1 MRRIAIIGCG
11 GAGKTTLARQLG
23 ERLGIEVVHLDVLF
37 WQPGWT
43 ETPAPEWE
51 ERMRGLVSGES
62 WVLDGNYGGTMAIRL
77 PAADTVI
84 FLDLPRRVC
93 LWGIVWRRFR
103 YAGRSRIDRADGC
116 EEKLDWEFI
125 KYVWRWPHEGRRR
138 VLARLA
144 AHGGHPRLIQLRSR
158 AEMRRFLESMP
169 AQH

>member
-1 MRRIAIIGCG
+1 MKRIAIIGCG

-37 WQPGWT
+37 WRPGWV

-62 WVLDGNYGGTMAIRL
+62 WILDGNYGGTMAIRL

-103 YAGRSRIDRADGC
+103 YAERPRIDRADGC
-116 EEKLDWEFI
+116 DESLDWDFI
-125 KYVWRWPHEGRRR
+125 RYVWLWPHDGRKR

-144 AHGGHPRLIQLRSR
+144 AHGGQSRIIHLRSR
-158 AEMRRFLESMP
+158 AEMGRFLESIP
-169 AQH
+169 AHD